1 MKRSPNANA
10 AICAVVSL
18 VAFSG
23 VPATMLH
30 PGPLGPLPIAG
41 SLLVGLIFARY
52 AYRQWRNQT
61 IEIEIL
67 FSAAAIGLPAFFV
80 PPSTLP
86 TAIQIGWAACFLICA
101 VVGLAAWAFEQHE

>member
-18 VAFSG
+18 VAFAG
-23 VPATMLH
+23 VPATVLH
-30 PGPLGPLPIAG
+30 PGPLGLLPIAG

-61 IEIEIL
+61 IEIDL
-67 FSAAAIGLPAFFV
+67 LSN
-80 PPSTLP
+80 TLSKG
-86 TAIQIGWAACFLICA
+86 AS
-101 VVGLAAWAFEQHE
+101 